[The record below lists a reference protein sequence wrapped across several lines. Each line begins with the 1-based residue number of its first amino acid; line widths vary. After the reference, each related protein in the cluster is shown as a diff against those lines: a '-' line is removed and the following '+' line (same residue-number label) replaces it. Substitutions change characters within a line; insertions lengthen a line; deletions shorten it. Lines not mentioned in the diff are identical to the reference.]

1 MCLTPHQFQANV
13 MKKGIDSGLDHKEA
27 AYAIGLN
34 ANYYPDQVIMAAL
47 FLDFYAKDK
56 SFEAEKKLTS
66 LLSAD
71 TVLPQAQKY
80 WTSDPEIIRSKYEIG
95 SSIMKSMIDDST
107 DPKMSIDN
115 LPEDVSILASMLIN
129 KIEIDDYLKIS
140 QHFAQGL
147 HYDYDSTLNLCQS

>member
-1 MCLTPHQFQANV
+1 M
-13 MKKGIDSGLDHKEA
+13 
-27 AYAIGLN
+27 N

-56 SFEAEKKLTS
+56 SLESEKKLTS

-71 TVLPQAQKY
+71 TVLPQAKKY
-80 WTSDPEIIRSKYEIG
+80 WTSDPEVNRSKYEIG
-95 SSIMKSMIDDST
+95 SSIVKSIIDDST
-107 DPKMSIDN
+107 DPRIAIGN

-129 KIEIDDYLKIS
+129 NVKIEDYLNIS

-147 HYDYDSTLNLCQS
+147 HHDYDSTLKLCQSQG

>member
-1 MCLTPHQFQANV
+1 

-27 AYAIGLN
+27 AFAIGLN

-47 FLDFYAKDK
+47 FLDFHAKDK
-56 SFEAEKKLTS
+56 SLEPEKKLTS

-80 WTSDPEIIRSKYEIG
+80 WTSDPEINRSKYQIG
-95 SSIMKSMIDDST
+95 TSIIKSMIDDSP
-107 DPKMSIDN
+107 DPRIAIDN
-115 LPEDVSILASMLIN
+115 LPEDVSILVSMLIN
-129 KIEIDDYLKIS
+129 NVEINDYLKIS

-147 HYDYDSTLNLCQS
+147 HYDYDSTLKLCQS